1 MRSSKYFGKRWN
13 GMDKNIDAPRF
24 ERPGPHFAGLRGAIP
39 LHTRRG
45 TPGHVIRVRRPLV
58 HDEDVEVG
66 DDLEDPPALG
76 PDHLVDD
83 VRTVGGGVQSP
94 SAERGVLWRH

>member
-1 MRSSKYFGKRWN
+1 METSTLLDPNVLVLMSRVS
-13 GMDKNIDAPRF
+13 A
-24 ERPGPHFAGLRGAIP
+24 GAIP

-45 TPGHVIRVRRPLV
+45 TPRHVIRLRRPLV
-58 HDEDVEVG
+58 RTGDVEVG
-66 DDLEDPPALG
+66 DDLENPPALG

-94 SAERGVLWRH
+94 SAERGALWRH